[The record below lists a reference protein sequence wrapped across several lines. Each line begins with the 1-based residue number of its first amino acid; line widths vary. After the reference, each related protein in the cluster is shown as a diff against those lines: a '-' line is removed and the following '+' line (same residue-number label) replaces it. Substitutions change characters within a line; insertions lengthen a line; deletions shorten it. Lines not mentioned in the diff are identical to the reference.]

1 MVNGR
6 IAALIELGAGFHPE
20 ITGRENVY
28 INGIM
33 LGLSRREIDQ
43 RFDKIVEFSGIADFL
58 DQPVK
63 TYSSGMYVRL
73 GFAVAVHVDPD
84 VLLIDEVLSVGDEEF
99 SARCVAKIQ
108 EMKYRGVTLLFV
120 THQLDQVRNLCDRAL
135 WLDHGRME
143 AVGDP
148 MRVVDAY
155 LQEVSGAPAAQ
166 PAASEETVK
175 EEEAKEQKS
184 KDDEERW
191 GSGEIVIRR
200 VALTDDQGRELVAV
214 GASTPVTIDLEI
226 ETRVP
231 QEDFVFGV
239 GIYHADGTCV
249 YGTNTDVEGW
259 VPQRIEGQSR
269 VRFAVP
275 SLDLV
280 AGTYRVD
287 VAVHTRNG
295 RAFDYRRN
303 TLRFV
308 VGSRVHDI
316 GIYRP
321 PHEWHFDGPIVFKS
335 FDPLRRNVPPEI
347 AEAMREVEGDSASK
361 KRKRS

>member
-1 MVNGR
+1 
-6 IAALIELGAGFHPE
+6 
-20 ITGRENVY
+20 
-28 INGIM
+28 
-33 LGLSRREIDQ
+33 
-43 RFDKIVEFSGIADFL
+43 
-58 DQPVK
+58 
-63 TYSSGMYVRL
+63 
-73 GFAVAVHVDPD
+73 
-84 VLLIDEVLSVGDEEF
+84 
-99 SARCVAKIQ
+99 
-108 EMKYRGVTLLFV
+108 
-120 THQLDQVRNLCDRAL
+120 
-135 WLDHGRME
+135 
-143 AVGDP
+143 
-148 MRVVDAY
+148 
-155 LQEVSGAPAAQ
+155 
-166 PAASEETVK
+166 
-175 EEEAKEQKS
+175 
-184 KDDEERW
+184 
-191 GSGEIVIRR
+191 
-200 VALTDDQGRELVAV
+200 
-214 GASTPVTIDLEI
+214 
-226 ETRVP
+226 
-231 QEDFVFGV
+231 
-239 GIYHADGTCV
+239 V

-321 PHEWHFDGPIVFKS
+321 PHEWHFDGPIAFKS

-347 AEAMREVEGDSASK
+347 AEAMREVEGDRASK